1 MEADCNDPT
10 VHTDYCRS
18 VTTETAAVQPRRIG
32 ALRQIAANT
41 IYLTTGGLLLS
52 VPAGGGFAVASVI
65 VSTVMLDS
73 PHLALSGEE
82 LASARLSMILLSI
95 VIGAATLVLCF
106 FLGRLHRSRA
116 GALLDVDIP
125 RPVRRRRGWRRIV
138 SLGVTPYG
146 LRMVVYYLLGLL
158 WGPLLVGVVLVCFL
172 GSVGLVIFGLNL
184 ATTTVA
190 ALDVLIPL
198 IGISLALGSPWILR
212 AIARIDLGMLRW
224 VHGVS
229 EKAALAQRVQQV
241 TEARSGVVAAADAER
256 RRIERNLHDGAQQR
270 LTALALQLGIE
281 RSRHRHAQAAAQPV
295 DAQQTQ
301 QALEY
306 AQTEVQAALKEI
318 RELVRGLHPAVL
330 EDRGLDAA
338 VSGIASRVPFPVT
351 VTVDIPQRP
360 TLEVEAAAYFVVSEA
375 VNNIIAHAKAEH
387 AFVTVTQ
394 KGDRVQIEIDD
405 DGIGGADERRGSGL
419 IGLRQR
425 VESVDGT
432 LQIISAP
439 EEGTQIRVELPCE

>member
-1 MEADCNDPT
+1 MSSAA
-10 VHTDYCRS
+10 HTDYCRS

-32 ALRQIAANT
+32 ALREIPANT

-65 VSTVMLDS
+65 ISIVMLSSSYVGLS
-73 PHLALSGEE
+73 PDE
-82 LASARLSMILLSI
+82 LAPARLSLILLAI
-95 VIGAATLVLCF
+95 VIGVATLVLSF

-116 GALLDVDIP
+116 GALLSADIP
-125 RPVRRRRGWRRIV
+125 RPIRRRRGWRRV
-138 SLGVTPYG
+138 VRLGVTPYG
-146 LRMVVYYLLGLL
+146 LRMVGYYLIGLL
-158 WGPLLVGVVLVCFL
+158 WGPLSVGVVLVCFL

-184 ATTTVA
+184 ATTTIV

-198 IGISLALGSPWILR
+198 IGISLALGSPWILQ
-212 AIARIDLGMLRW
+212 AAARVDLGLLRW

-281 RSRHRHAQAAAQPV
+281 RSRHRQAQASEQPV

-301 QALEY
+301 ETLEY
-306 AQTEVQAALKEI
+306 AQSEVQAALKEI

-338 VSGIASRVPFPVT
+338 VSGIASRVPFPVR
-351 VTVDIPQRP
+351 VTVDILQRP
-360 TLEVEAAAYFVVSEA
+360 AIEVEAAAYFVVSEA
-375 VNNIIAHAKAEH
+375 VNNIVSHAEAQY
-387 AFVTVTQ
+387 ASVTVRRE
-394 KGDRVQIEIDD
+394 GERLRIEIDD
-405 DGIGGADERRGSGL
+405 DGVGGADERRGSGL

-432 LQIISAP
+432 LKIISAP
-439 EEGTQIRVELPCE
+439 EEGTQITVELPCE